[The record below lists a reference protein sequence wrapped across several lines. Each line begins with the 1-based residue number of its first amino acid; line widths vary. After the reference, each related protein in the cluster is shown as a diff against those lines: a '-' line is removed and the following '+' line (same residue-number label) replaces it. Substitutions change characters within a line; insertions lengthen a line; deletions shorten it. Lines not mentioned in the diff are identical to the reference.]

1 MQALFLRSR
10 ACPLC
15 YRITLAIRV
24 LLAAGFLPTGL
35 IKVMGHRFTSLA
47 ADSGPI
53 GAFFEAMYQT
63 GIYWQFIGAV
73 QVIGAVLLL
82 VPPAA
87 HLGAA
92 IVVSV
97 LTNIV
102 IITVSLGFIGTP
114 FISVPMLAAGLWLI
128 AWDYHRFHPM
138 LSTAPWARPPTP
150 APLDPV
156 ERTALWIWS
165 ASLIGFFFLARG
177 FGPNLMQL
185 PLLTIGVS
193 AAAAGVARFLYRAWR
208 QRHWQR
214 STATGV

>member
-1 MQALFLRSR
+1 MQALFARIR

-15 YRITLAIRV
+15 YRITLVFRV

-35 IKVMGHRFTSLA
+35 IKLMGHRFTSLP

-63 GIYWQFIGAV
+63 GTYWQFIGMV
-73 QVIGAVLLL
+73 QVIGAALLL
-82 VPPAA
+82 VPAA
-87 HLGAA
+87 SHLGAA

-102 IITVSLGFIGTP
+102 IITISLGFTGTP

-128 AWDYHRFHPM
+128 AWDYHRFHP
-138 LSTAPWARPPTP
+138 LVSTTPWAIPAAPTP
-150 APLDPV
+150 LDAI
-156 ERTALWIWS
+156 ERTALWIWA

-177 FGPNLMQL
+177 FGPAFLQL
-185 PLLTIGVS
+185 PLVAIGALS
-193 AAAAGVARFLYRAWR
+193 AAIAVARFL
-208 QRHWQR
+208 QREWHLRRPKR
-214 STATGV
+214 SMAGGV